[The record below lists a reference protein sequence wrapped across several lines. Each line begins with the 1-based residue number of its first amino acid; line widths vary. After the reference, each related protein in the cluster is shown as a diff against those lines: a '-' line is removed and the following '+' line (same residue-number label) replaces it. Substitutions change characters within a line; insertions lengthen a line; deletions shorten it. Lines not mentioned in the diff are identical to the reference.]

1 MAQTVKIGVVNGQVR
16 EYAPEEGTTIIQAIE
31 MAELST
37 SGYEVVVNGVK
48 TSNLN
53 EEVDDGDTILLAKQ
67 IKGN

>member
-16 EYAPEEGTTIIQAIE
+16 EYAPEEGITIAGAIE

-48 TSNLN
+48 TSDLTTPVSN
-53 EEVDDGDTILLAKQ
+53 GDTILLAKQ